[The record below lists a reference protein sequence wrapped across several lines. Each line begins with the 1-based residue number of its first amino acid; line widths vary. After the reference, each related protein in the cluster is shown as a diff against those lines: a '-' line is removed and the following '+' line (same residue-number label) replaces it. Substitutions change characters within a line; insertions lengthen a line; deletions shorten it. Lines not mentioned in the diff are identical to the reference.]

1 MKSILQTERECYL
14 SGRTDWLEEH
24 HIFYG
29 QGRRNLSE
37 QYGLKV
43 WLNHYWHNEPP
54 TAHCPCGGVH
64 FNRALRRELEQ
75 EGQKAFEQR
84 YPDLDFRKLFGRS
97 YTEEEA

>member
-29 QGRRNLSE
+29 QGRRKLSE

-54 TAHCPCGGVH
+54 TVDCPCGGVH
-64 FNRALRRELEQ
+64 FNRPCAGNWNKKDKKRLNRNIRTW
-75 EGQKAFEQR
+75 F
-84 YPDLDFRKLFGRS
+84 
-97 YTEEEA
+97 

>member
-29 QGRRNLSE
+29 QGRRKLSE

-43 WLNHYWHNEPP
+43 WLNHYW
-54 TAHCPCGGVH
+54 A
-64 FNRALRRELEQ
+64 Q
-75 EGQKAFEQR
+75 
-84 YPDLDFRKLFGRS
+84 
-97 YTEEEA
+97 